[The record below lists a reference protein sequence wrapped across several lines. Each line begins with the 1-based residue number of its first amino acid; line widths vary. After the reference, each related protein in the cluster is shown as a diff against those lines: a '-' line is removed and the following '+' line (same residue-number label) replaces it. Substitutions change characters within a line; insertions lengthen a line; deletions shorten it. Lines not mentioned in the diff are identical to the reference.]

1 MSESVYILGGG
12 RTDFKRNLKK
22 EGKTIRHIIIE
33 AGKKAID
40 DAQINPGEIQAG
52 AVGNFNA
59 GQFTKQLQ
67 LGAFSPEIDPKLR
80 GIPTMHTEAAC
91 ASGALSVLLGAEW
104 IIGGFYDVVLVVG
117 AEQQKTMSA
126 LDGADVLGAASD
138 YHNEKPEYGDF
149 MFPKLFG
156 RIAQIYIEK
165 YGASEK
171 DLAWV
176 AYKNYAHARLNPLAQ
191 MREADLTYDAAS
203 QVSDKNPSVAPP
215 LKVSDCSQITDGSA
229 ALVLVSEKY
238 LQKHGI
244 DKAKLPRLLGFGLA
258 TDYLALE
265 KKDAPTFSTARK
277 AAAKAFSM
285 ANLKPRDM
293 NGVEVHDC
301 FSITEICA
309 YEILGLAE
317 NGKGAELARSGAT
330 ALPQV
335 RNEKVSGKFDF
346 EIPVN
351 AGGGLIG
358 DGHPVG
364 ATGVRQVVEAYQ
376 HLTEQA
382 GARQIQGA
390 KKFLTFNMGGSLTTS
405 VAMIWGR
412 D

>member
-1 MSESVYILGGG
+1 MNEPVYILGAG

-22 EGKTIRHIIIE
+22 EGKALRDVIVE
-33 AGKKAID
+33 AGQKAIAEAKID
-40 DAQINPGEIQAG
+40 PAEIQAA

-59 GQFTKQLQ
+59 GQFTKQLH
-67 LGAFSPEIDPKLR
+67 LGAFIPEIDEKLH

-91 ASGALSVLLGAEW
+91 ASGALSVLLGAQW
-104 IIGGFYDVVLVVG
+104 IMGGFHDAVLVVG
-117 AEQQKTMSA
+117 AEQQKTMSSR
-126 LDGADVLGAASD
+126 DGSDVLGAAAD
-138 YHNEKPEYGDF
+138 FDVERPEYGDF

-156 RIAQIYIEK
+156 RIAQIYIDK
-165 YGASEK
+165 YGASPD
-171 DLAWV
+171 DLAAV
-176 AYKNYAHARLNPLAQ
+176 AYKNYAHAALNPLAQ
-191 MREADLTYDAAS
+191 MREANLTYDCAS
-203 QVSDKNPSVAPP
+203 QVSEKNPSVAPP
-215 LKVSDCSQITDGSA
+215 LRVSDCSQITDGA
-229 ALVLVSEKY
+229 AAVVLVSGKY
-238 LQKHGI
+238 LDKHGI
-244 DKAKLPRLLGFGLA
+244 DKSKVPRLLGFGHT

-277 AAAKAFSM
+277 AAEKAFGM

-293 NGVEVHDC
+293 NGADVHDC
-301 FSITEICA
+301 FSITEIVA

-317 NGKGAELARSGAT
+317 PGKGAELAKSGAT

-335 RNEKVSGKFDF
+335 RGEHVSGKIDF

-364 ATGVRQVVEAYQ
+364 ATGVRQVVDAYQ
-376 HLTEQA
+376 QLTNQA
-382 GARQIQGA
+382 GAHQIPGA

-405 VAMIWGR
+405 VAMIWGA

>member
-1 MSESVYILGGG
+1 
-12 RTDFKRNLKK
+12 
-22 EGKTIRHIIIE
+22 
-33 AGKKAID
+33 
-40 DAQINPGEIQAG
+40 
-52 AVGNFNA
+52 
-59 GQFTKQLQ
+59 
-67 LGAFSPEIDPKLR
+67 
-80 GIPTMHTEAAC
+80 
-91 ASGALSVLLGAEW
+91 
-104 IIGGFYDVVLVVG
+104 VVG
-117 AEQQKTMSA
+117 AEQQKTMSS
-126 LDGADVLGAASD
+126 LDGSDVLGAAAD
-138 YHNEKPEYGDF
+138 YHVEKPEYGDF

-156 RIAQIYIEK
+156 RIAQIYIDK

-171 DLAWV
+171 ELSWV

-191 MREADLTYDAAS
+191 MREADLTYDCAS

-229 ALVLVSEKY
+229 AVVLVSGKW
-238 LQKHGI
+238 LDRHGI
-244 DKAKLPRLLGFGLA
+244 DKSKLPRMLGFGSS

-265 KKDAPTFSTARK
+265 KKDAPIFTTARK
-277 AAAKAFSM
+277 AAKKAFEM
-285 ANLKPRDM
+285 AALTPRDM
-293 NGVEVHDC
+293 HGVEVHDC
-301 FSITEICA
+301 FSITELCA

-317 NGKGAELARSGAT
+317 NGKGAELAMSGAT

-335 RNEKVSGKFDF
+335 RNEKVSGKIGW

-405 VAMIWGR
+405 VAMIWAR

>member
-1 MSESVYILGGG
+1 MNEPVYILGGG

-22 EGKTIRHIIIE
+22 EGKTIRDLITE
-33 AGKKAID
+33 AGRKAIQ
-40 DAQINPGEIQAG
+40 DAKIDPTEIKAG
-52 AVGNFNA
+52 TVGNFNS
-59 GQFTKQLQ
+59 GQFTKQLH
-67 LGAFSPEIDPKLR
+67 LGAFLPEIDPKLR
-80 GIPTMHTEAAC
+80 GIPTVHTEAAC
-91 ASGALSVLLGAEW
+91 ASGALSVLLGAQW
-104 IIGGFYDVVLVVG
+104 VMGGFYDVVLVVG
-117 AEQQKTMSA
+117 AEQQKTMSS
-126 LDGADVLGAASD
+126 LDGSDVLGAAAD
-138 YHNEKPEYGDF
+138 YHIEKPEYGDF

-156 RIAQIYIEK
+156 RIAQIYIDK

-171 DLAWV
+171 DLAQV

-191 MREADLTYDAAS
+191 MRNADLTYDCAS

-215 LKVSDCSQITDGSA
+215 LKVSDCSQITDGA
-229 ALVLVSEKY
+229 ASLILCSEKY
-238 LQKHGI
+238 LTRLGR
-244 DKAKLPRLLGFGLA
+244 DKSQSARLFGFGHT

-277 AAAKAFSM
+277 AAQNAFSM
-285 ANLKPRDM
+285 ANTKPRDLQ
-293 NGVEVHDC
+293 GAEVHDC
-301 FSITEICA
+301 FSITEIVA

-317 NGKGAELARSGAT
+317 DGKGAELAMSGAT

-335 RNEKVSGKFDF
+335 RGEHLRGKINF

-364 ATGVRQVVEAYQ
+364 ATGVRQVFEAYQ
-376 HLTEQA
+376 HITNQA
-382 GARQIQGA
+382 GARQI
-390 KKFLTFNMGGSLTTS
+390 KNVRRFLTFNMGGSLTTS